1 MLNKIGI
8 FWHRNVN
15 SNVMNEFIL
24 VSYDIN
30 EIIKLTLP
38 QKNDILRYKLKLFIH
53 RQFTPYWK
61 KFQKK
66 LPKHLSSDYS
76 SQ

>member
-15 SNVMNEFIL
+15 SNLMNEFIL

-30 EIIKLTLP
+30 AIIKLTLP
-38 QKNDILRYKLKLFIH
+38 QKNDFFAL
-53 RQFTPYWK
+53 
-61 KFQKK
+61 
-66 LPKHLSSDYS
+66 
-76 SQ
+76 